1 MKHSTKLL
9 AAALI
14 ALGLN
19 QAAWAGGVQGF
30 RETLQWAER
39 GNASA
44 QYNLGVMYAKGQG
57 VRQDYAEAVRWY
69 RQAAEQGDATAQNN
83 LGDMYLNGHGVRQ
96 DRALAQEW
104 FGKACQNGD
113 QDGCN
118 NYQRLK
124 AGD

>member
-9 AAALI
+9 AATLI

-69 RQAAEQGDATAQNN
+69 RRAAEQGDVQAQSN
-83 LGDMYLNGHGVRQ
+83 LGVL
-96 DRALAQEW
+96 
-104 FGKACQNGD
+104 
-113 QDGCN
+113 
-118 NYQRLK
+118 
-124 AGD
+124 